1 VKDATFEEVV
11 LGGLAPDRG
20 LYVPQ
25 TMPTISPAELEEMRG
40 MSFPE
45 LAFAVISRFVGEED
59 IPAKDLKEIIDRS
72 YSTFRDADV
81 SPVKQ
86 FGSAWILELFHGP
99 TFAFKDVALQLLGNL
114 FEYFLSKRTGDEAQL
129 TILGATSGDTGS
141 AAIYGLRGKANVRC
155 FILYPKGRTSAI
167 QERQMTTVPDKNV
180 QCIAVEGTFD
190 DCQNIVK
197 ASFQD
202 PEFRD
207 AVRLGAV
214 NSINWARVL
223 AQITY
228 YFWAYFR
235 ITDFDPS
242 IQRLSFSVPT
252 GNFGD
257 VLAGYYAKRMGL
269 PVDQL
274 LVATNVNDILHRFFT
289 TGNYHKADVTQ
300 TSSPSMDISISSNFE
315 RYLFELAGRD
325 HAKLKDW
332 MTGFEAT
339 GELTLTGDLLE
350 KARADFIS
358 GRGDEDDV
366 SEWISCKTNLIYV

>member
-1 VKDATFEEVV
+1 VKGVIWAEISARCDHPFNNLMAATARTLYCSTRGGIKNATFEDVV

-20 LYVPQ
+20 LYVPEVL
-25 TMPTISPAELEEMRG
+25 PTLTPVELQAMRCLT
-40 MSFPE
+40 FPD
-45 LAFAVISRFVGEED
+45 LAYAIVSRFVGEED
-59 IPAKDLKEIIDRS
+59 IPAKDLKDIVDRS
-72 YSTFRDADV
+72 YSTFRSPDV

-86 FGSAWILELFHGP
+86 LGSAWILELFHGP

-114 FEYFLSKRTGDEAQL
+114 FEYFLSKRSGAEAFL

-197 ASFQD
+197 AAFQD
-202 PEFRD
+202 ASFREEI
-207 AVRLGAV
+207 RLGAV

-242 IQRLSFSVPT
+242 IEQV
-252 GNFGD
+252 
-257 VLAGYYAKRMGL
+257 K
-269 PVDQL
+269 
-274 LVATNVNDILHRFFT
+274 I
-289 TGNYHKADVTQ
+289 
-300 TSSPSMDISISSNFE
+300 
-315 RYLFELAGRD
+315 
-325 HAKLKDW
+325 
-332 MTGFEAT
+332 
-339 GELTLTGDLLE
+339 
-350 KARADFIS
+350 
-358 GRGDEDDV
+358 
-366 SEWISCKTNLIYV
+366 

>member
-1 VKDATFEEVV
+1 MVARTLYCSTRGGVKDATFEEVV

-25 TMPTISPAELEEMRG
+25 VMPKFTSEELEGMRS
-40 MSFPE
+40 MTFPE
-45 LAFAVISRFVGEED
+45 LAFAIVSRFVGEKD
-59 IPAKDLKEIIDRS
+59 IPAKDLKDIIDRS
-72 YSTFRDADV
+72 YSTFRTADV

-86 FGSAWILELFHGP
+86 VGSAWILELFHGP

-114 FEYFLSKRTGDEAQL
+114 FEYFLSKRSGLDGFL

-180 QCIAVEGTFD
+180 QCVAIEGTFD

-197 ASFQD
+197 AAFQD
-202 PEFRD
+202 KEFREE
-207 AVRLGAV
+207 VRLGAV

-228 YFWAYFR
+228 YYWAYFR

-242 IQRLSFSVPT
+242 IDKV
-252 GNFGD
+252 G
-257 VLAGYYAKRMGL
+257 V
-269 PVDQL
+269 V
-274 LVATNVNDILHRFFT
+274 
-289 TGNYHKADVTQ
+289 
-300 TSSPSMDISISSNFE
+300 
-315 RYLFELAGRD
+315 
-325 HAKLKDW
+325 
-332 MTGFEAT
+332 
-339 GELTLTGDLLE
+339 
-350 KARADFIS
+350 
-358 GRGDEDDV
+358 
-366 SEWISCKTNLIYV
+366 